1 MDKLIVSS
9 SPHIKDKA
17 TTSRIML
24 DVIIAL
30 MPTAVLSVY
39 YFSYIS
45 ALIIVASVSSCVL
58 FEYLFNLITKK
69 RHTETDLSCVVTGLI
84 LAMNM
89 PPLKSSIILSVIGAF
104 IAIVVIKMLFGGIGQ
119 NIFNP
124 AAAAR
129 IFLTTAFSSLM
140 TVYVAPLTDGV
151 TAATPL
157 AIPKGEMLPSY
168 LDLFLGKTPGS
179 LGETAAVTLIA
190 GGIYLMIRKVI
201 SWEIP
206 AIYIGTVALLSF
218 AFGQDPLYSILAG
231 GLMLGSIYM
240 ATDYTTSPV
249 TRKGKIVYAAGLGL
263 MTASIRKF
271 GSNTEGV
278 AFSLLTM
285 NALVPLIDKFT
296 VKKTFGRI
304 KKK

>member
-39 YFSYIS
+39 YFSYVS

-69 RHTETDLSCVVTGLI
+69 RHTESDLSCVVTSLI

-89 PPLKSSIILSVIGAF
+89 PPLKSSIILSIIGAF

-157 AIPKGEMLPSY
+157 AIPKGELLPSY

>member
-206 AIYIGTVALLSF
+206 AIYIGTVALLSL

>member
-39 YFSYIS
+39 YFSYVS

-157 AIPKGEMLPSY
+157 AIPKGELLPSY

>member
-45 ALIIVASVSSCVL
+45 ALIIVASVSSSVL

-157 AIPKGEMLPSY
+157 AIPKGELLPSY

-206 AIYIGTVALLSF
+206 AIYIGTVALLSL

>member
-9 SPHIKDKA
+9 SPHIKAKS
-17 TTSRIML
+17 TTARIML

-30 MPTAVLSVY
+30 MPTAILSIY
-39 YFSYIS
+39 YFSYVA
-45 ALIIVASVSSCVL
+45 ALIIVTSVSSCVL

-69 RHTETDLSCVVTGLI
+69 KHSKTNLSYVVTRLI
-84 LAMNM
+84 LALNM
-89 PPLKSSIILSVIGAF
+89 PPLKSSIILSIIGAF

-124 AAAAR
+124 AASAR
-129 IFLTTAFSSLM
+129 LFLTASFSSLM

-157 AIPKGEMLPSY
+157 AISEGEALPSY
-168 LDLFLGKTPGS
+168 LDLFLGKTAGS

-190 GGIYLMIRKVI
+190 GGIYLIIRKVI

-206 AIYIGTVALLSF
+206 VTYIATVALLSLL
-218 AFGQDPLYSILAG
+218 FGQDPLYCILAG
-231 GLMLGSIYM
+231 GLMIGSIYM
-240 ATDYTTSPV
+240 ATDYTTSPM
-249 TRKGKIVYAAGLGL
+249 TIKGKLIFAAGLGI
-263 MTASIRKF
+263 MTASIRRF

-278 AFSLLTM
+278 AYSLIFM

-296 VKKTFGRI
+296 VVKTFGRV

>member
-157 AIPKGEMLPSY
+157 AIPKGELLPSY

-218 AFGQDPLYSILAG
+218 TFGQDPLYSILAG
-231 GLMLGSIYM
+231 GLILGSIYM

>member
-39 YFSYIS
+39 YFSYVS

-69 RHTETDLSCVVTGLI
+69 RHTESDLSCVVTGLI

-89 PPLKSSIILSVIGAF
+89 PPLKSSIILSIIGAF

-218 AFGQDPLYSILAG
+218 TFGQDPLYSILAG
-231 GLMLGSIYM
+231 GLILGSIYM

>member
-39 YFSYIS
+39 YFSYVS

-69 RHTETDLSCVVTGLI
+69 RHTESDLSCVVTGLI

-218 AFGQDPLYSILAG
+218 TFGQDPLYSILAG
-231 GLMLGSIYM
+231 GLILGSIYM

>member
-89 PPLKSSIILSVIGAF
+89 PPLKSSIILSIIGAF

-157 AIPKGEMLPSY
+157 AIPKGELLPSY

-206 AIYIGTVALLSF
+206 VIYIGTVALLSF
-218 AFGQDPLYSILAG
+218 TFGQDPLYSILAG
-231 GLMLGSIYM
+231 GLILGSIYM

-249 TRKGKIVYAAGLGL
+249 TRKGKIIYAAGLGL

>member
-39 YFSYIS
+39 YFSYVS

-69 RHTETDLSCVVTGLI
+69 RHTESDLSCVVTGLI

-89 PPLKSSIILSVIGAF
+89 PPLKSSIILSIIGAF

-157 AIPKGEMLPSY
+157 AIPKGELLPSY

-206 AIYIGTVALLSF
+206 VIYIGTVALLSF

>member
-39 YFSYIS
+39 YFSYVS

-69 RHTETDLSCVVTGLI
+69 RHTESDLSCVVTSLI

-89 PPLKSSIILSVIGAF
+89 PPLKSSIILSIIGAF

-157 AIPKGEMLPSY
+157 AIPKGELLPSY

-179 LGETAAVTLIA
+179 LGETTAVTLIA

>member
-69 RHTETDLSCVVTGLI
+69 RHTESDLSCVVTGLI

-218 AFGQDPLYSILAG
+218 TFGQDPLYSILAG
-231 GLMLGSIYM
+231 GLILGSIYM

>member
-218 AFGQDPLYSILAG
+218 TFGQDPLYSILAG

>member
-1 MDKLIVSS
+1 
-9 SPHIKDKA
+9 
-17 TTSRIML
+17 
-24 DVIIAL
+24 
-30 MPTAVLSVY
+30 
-39 YFSYIS
+39 
-45 ALIIVASVSSCVL
+45 
-58 FEYLFNLITKK
+58 
-69 RHTETDLSCVVTGLI
+69 
-84 LAMNM
+84 MNM
-89 PPLKSSIILSVIGAF
+89 PPLKSSIILSIIGAF

-157 AIPKGEMLPSY
+157 AIPKGELLPSY

-201 SWEIP
+201 TWEIP
-206 AIYIGTVALLSF
+206 VIYIGTVALLSF

-231 GLMLGSIYM
+231 GMMLGSIYM

-278 AFSLLTM
+278 AFSLLFM

>member
-218 AFGQDPLYSILAG
+218 TFGQDPLYSILAG
-231 GLMLGSIYM
+231 GLILGSIYM

>member
-157 AIPKGEMLPSY
+157 AIPKGELLPSY

>member
-39 YFSYIS
+39 YFSYVS

-69 RHTETDLSCVVTGLI
+69 RHTESDLSCVVTGLI

-89 PPLKSSIILSVIGAF
+89 PPLKSSIILSIIGAF

>member
-39 YFSYIS
+39 YFSYVS
-45 ALIIVASVSSCVL
+45 ALIIVASVSSSVL

-157 AIPKGEMLPSY
+157 AIPKGELLPSY

>member
-39 YFSYIS
+39 YFSYVS

-218 AFGQDPLYSILAG
+218 TFGQDPLYSILAG
-231 GLMLGSIYM
+231 GLILGSIYM

>member
-30 MPTAVLSVY
+30 MPTAILSVY
-39 YFSYIS
+39 YFSYVS

-69 RHTETDLSCVVTGLI
+69 KHSETDLSCVVTGLI

-89 PPLKSSIILSVIGAF
+89 PPLKSSIILSIIGAF

-157 AIPKGEMLPSY
+157 AIPKGELLPSY

-201 SWEIP
+201 TWEIP
-206 AIYIGTVALLSF
+206 VIYIGTVALLSF

-231 GLMLGSIYM
+231 GMMLGSIYM

-278 AFSLLTM
+278 AFSLLFM

>member
-89 PPLKSSIILSVIGAF
+89 PPLKSSIILSIIGAF

-157 AIPKGEMLPSY
+157 AIPKGELLPSY

-218 AFGQDPLYSILAG
+218 TFGQDPLYSILAG

>member
-69 RHTETDLSCVVTGLI
+69 RHTESDLSCVVTGLI

-157 AIPKGEMLPSY
+157 AIPKGELLPSY

-231 GLMLGSIYM
+231 GLILGSIYM

>member
-39 YFSYIS
+39 YFSYVS

-69 RHTETDLSCVVTGLI
+69 RHTESDLSCVVTGLI

-89 PPLKSSIILSVIGAF
+89 PPLKSSIILSIIGAF

-157 AIPKGEMLPSY
+157 AIPKGELLPSY